1 MGLIKAGMGA
11 VGGVLGDQWKEFIY
25 CESLKP
31 DVLVAKGRKR
41 TSSRGRSSNTS
52 SEDNIISNGS
62 TIAINDGQCMIIVEN
77 GKVVEICSE
86 PGEFVYDASTEP
98 SLFADGLNMQS
109 VKNVF
114 AQIGKRFT
122 YGGDP
127 GKDQRV
133 YYFNTKEIIGNKY
146 GTASPIQF
154 RIVDQRIGLDV
165 DIPIRCFGEYSYKIT
180 NPILF
185 YTNVCSNVENEY
197 LRSEIDGQLK
207 SELLGALNVAFGVMS
222 EKGVRYSALPAHA
235 EEIGDQLNEVL
246 SKKWRD
252 LRGIEVVSFGVS
264 SVKASE
270 EDEKYIR
277 DLQALSNPNARA
289 SFLTGATGA
298 AMQNAASNEG
308 GAMMGFMGMGMA
320 GMQGANM
327 MNGIN
332 QQMGYPPQGGYPGG
346 PQGYPPQGGNMMNGI
361 NQQMGYPPQG
371 GYPGAPQGYPQQ
383 GGYPGAPQGMAGAAP
398 AAPAG
403 WTCSCGQSGNT
414 GKFCAG
420 CGKPKEEPKAGWTCS
435 CGHAGNTGKFCAE
448 CGKPQQAAEP
458 QGWTCSCGTVN
469 QGKFCANCG
478 SKKPADAPLYKC
490 DKCGWVPP
498 DPKNPPK
505 FCPEC
510 GDLFDERD
518 IQ

>member
-252 LRGIEVVSFGVS
+252 LRGIEVISFGVS

-320 GMQGANM
+320 GMQGA
-327 MNGIN
+327 
-332 QQMGYPPQGGYPGG
+332 
-346 PQGYPPQGGNMMNGI
+346 NMMNGI

-448 CGKPQQAAEP
+448 CGKPQQAAAP
-458 QGWTCSCGTVN
+458 AGWTCSCGTVN

-478 SKKPADAPLYKC
+478 AKKPADAPLYKC

-510 GDLFDERD
+510 GDLFDEKD
-518 IQ
+518 VQ

>member
-25 CESLKP
+25 CDSLKP
-31 DVLVAKGRKR
+31 DGVVAQGSKR

-298 AMQNAASNEG
+298 AMQTAAANEG

-320 GMQGANM
+320 GMQGA
-327 MNGIN
+327 
-332 QQMGYPPQGGYPGG
+332 
-346 PQGYPPQGGNMMNGI
+346 NMMNGI

-398 AAPAG
+398 AAPTG

-414 GKFCAG
+414 GKFCGA

-448 CGKPQQAAEP
+448 CGKPQQAAAP
-458 QGWTCSCGTVN
+458 AGWICSCGTVN

-478 SKKPADAPLYKC
+478 AKKPADAPLYKC

-518 IQ
+518 VQ

>member
-31 DVLVAKGRKR
+31 DVLVAKGMKR
-41 TSSRGRSSNTS
+41 VSSRGRSSNTS
-52 SEDNIISNGS
+52 AEDNIISNGS

-298 AMQNAASNEG
+298 AMQKAASNEG

-361 NQQMGYPPQG
+361 SQQMGYPPQG
-371 GYPGAPQGYPQQ
+371 GYAGAPQGYPQQ
-383 GGYPGAPQGMAGAAP
+383 AAPQAP
-398 AAPAG
+398 AASAG
-403 WTCSCGQSGNT
+403 WTCACGAVNQGKFCSECGQPKPEPKAEAGWTCACGHSGNT
-414 GKFCAG
+414 GKFC
-420 CGKPKEEPKAGWTCS
+420 S
-435 CGHAGNTGKFCAE
+435 E
-448 CGKPQQAAEP
+448 CGQPKPAAE
-458 QGWTCSCGTVN
+458 WTCSCGTVN
-469 QGKFCANCG
+469 KGKFCSNCG
-478 SKKPADAPLYKC
+478 SKRP
-490 DKCGWVPP
+490 
-498 DPKNPPK
+498 
-505 FCPEC
+505 
-510 GDLFDERD
+510 
-518 IQ
+518 

>member
-31 DVLVAKGRKR
+31 DVLVTKGRKR

-298 AMQNAASNEG
+298 AMQTAAANEG

-332 QQMGYPPQGGYPGG
+332 QQMGYPPQGGYPG
-346 PQGYPPQGGNMMNGI
+346 
-361 NQQMGYPPQG
+361 
-371 GYPGAPQGYPQQ
+371 
-383 GGYPGAPQGMAGAAP
+383 APQGMAGAAP

-414 GKFCAG
+414 GKFCGA

>member
-31 DVLVAKGRKR
+31 DVLVAKGMKR
-41 TSSRGRSSNTS
+41 VSSRGRSSNTS
-52 SEDNIISNGS
+52 AEDNIISNGS

-298 AMQNAASNEG
+298 AMQTAAGNEA

-320 GMQGANM
+320 GMQGA
-327 MNGIN
+327 
-332 QQMGYPPQGGYPGG
+332 
-346 PQGYPPQGGNMMNGI
+346 NMMNGI

-398 AAPAG
+398 AAPTG

-414 GKFCAG
+414 GKFCGA

>member
-31 DVLVAKGRKR
+31 DVLVAKGMKR
-41 TSSRGRSSNTS
+41 ISSRGRSSNTS
-52 SEDNIISNGS
+52 AEDNIISNGS
-62 TIAINDGQCMIIVEN
+62 TIAVNDGQCMIIVES
-77 GKVVEICSE
+77 GKVVDICSE
-86 PGEFVYDASTEP
+86 PGEYVYDKSTEP

-146 GTASPIQF
+146 GTASPIPF
-154 RIVDQRIGLDV
+154 RIVDLRVGLDM

-185 YTNVCSNVENEY
+185 YTNVCSNIENEY

-207 SELLGALNVAFGVMS
+207 SELLMGLNKAFGVMS

-235 EEIGDQLNEVL
+235 EEIADELNEVL

-270 EDEKYIR
+270 EDERYIR
-277 DLQALSNPNARA
+277 DQQALANPNARA
-289 SFLTGATGA
+289 AFMTGATGT
-298 AMQNAASNEG
+298 AMQNAASNEA
-308 GAMMGFMGMGMA
+308 GAMTGFMGMGMA
-320 GMQGANM
+320 ANQGVNM
-327 MNGIN
+327 MNAIN
-332 QQMGYPPQGGYPGG
+332 QQMYPPQGGYPSGPQSYPPQGGYPGG
-346 PQGYPPQGGNMMNGI
+346 PQGYPQ
-361 NQQMGYPPQG
+361 QG
-371 GYPGAPQGYPQQ
+371 GYPGGPQGYPQQ
-383 GGYPGAPQGMAGAAP
+383 PAPQAPTAP
-398 AAPAG
+398 ATG
-403 WTCSCGQSGNT
+403 WTC
-414 GKFCAG
+414 A
-420 CGKPKEEPKAGWTCS
+420 
-435 CGHAGNTGKFCAE
+435 
-448 CGKPQQAAEP
+448 
-458 QGWTCSCGTVN
+458 CGTVN
-469 QGKFCANCG
+469 QGKFCSECG
-478 SKKPADAPLYKC
+478 QPKPEPKAEGTWTC
-490 DKCGWVPP
+490 TCGTV
-498 DPKNPPK
+498 NQGK
-505 FCPEC
+505 FCSEC
-510 GDLFDERD
+510 GKPRPAAEWTCSCGTVNKGKFCSGCGTKRPE
-518 IQ
+518 

>member
-11 VGGVLGDQWKEFIY
+11 IGGVLGDQWKEFIY
-25 CESLKP
+25 CESMKP
-31 DVLVAKGRKR
+31 DVLVSKGQKR
-41 TSSRGRSSNTS
+41 LSSRGRSSNTS
-52 SEDNIISNGS
+52 AEDNIISNGS
-62 TIAINDGQCMIIVEN
+62 TIAVNDGQCMIIVES
-77 GKVVEICSE
+77 GKVVDICAE
-86 PGEFVYDASTEP
+86 PGEYVYDMSTEP
-98 SLFADGLNMQS
+98 SLFAEGLNMDS
-109 VKNVF
+109 IKRVF
-114 AQIGKRFT
+114 SQIGKRFT

-133 YYFNTKEIIGNKY
+133 YFFNTKEIIGNKY
-146 GTASPIQF
+146 GTASPIPF
-154 RIVDQRIGLDV
+154 RVVDQRVGLDM

-197 LRSEIDGQLK
+197 LRSEIDSQLK
-207 SELLGALNVAFGVMS
+207 SELLMGLNRAFGVMS

-235 EEIGDQLNEVL
+235 EEIGDELNEVL

-270 EDEKYIR
+270 EDERYIR
-277 DLQALSNPNARA
+277 DQQALGNPNARA
-289 SFLTGATGA
+289 AYMTGATGT
-298 AMQNAASNEG
+298 AMQTAAANEA

-320 GMQGANM
+320 GAQGANM
-327 MNGIN
+327 MNAIN
-332 QQMGYPPQGGYPGG
+332 QQMAYQPQGGYSGG
-346 PQGYPPQGGNMMNGI
+346 PQGYPPQGG
-361 NQQMGYPPQG
+361 Y
-371 GYPGAPQGYPQQ
+371 APHQVYPQQ
-383 GGYPGAPQGMAGAAP
+383 PAPQAP
-398 AAPAG
+398 AAG
-403 WTCSCGQSGNT
+403 WTCACG
-414 GKFCAG
+414 A
-420 CGKPKEEPKAGWTCS
+420 
-435 CGHAGNTGKFCAE
+435 
-448 CGKPQQAAEP
+448 
-458 QGWTCSCGTVN
+458 VN

-478 SKKPADAPLYKC
+478 QPKPEPKPQNGWTCSCGHSGNTGKFCSECGQPQPTAPVGWTCSCGAVNQGKFCSNCGAKKPAAAPLYKC

>member
-298 AMQNAASNEG
+298 AMQTAAANEG

-346 PQGYPPQGGNMMNGI
+346 PQGYPPQG
-361 NQQMGYPPQG
+361 
-371 GYPGAPQGYPQQ
+371 YPQQ

-398 AAPAG
+398 AASAG
-403 WTCSCGQSGNT
+403 WTCACGAVNQGKFCSECGQPKPEPKAEAGWTCACGHSGNT
-414 GKFCAG
+414 GKFC
-420 CGKPKEEPKAGWTCS
+420 S
-435 CGHAGNTGKFCAE
+435 E
-448 CGKPQQAAEP
+448 CGQPKPAAE
-458 QGWTCSCGTVN
+458 WTCSCGTVN
-469 QGKFCANCG
+469 KGKFCSNCG
-478 SKKPADAPLYKC
+478 SKRP
-490 DKCGWVPP
+490 
-498 DPKNPPK
+498 
-505 FCPEC
+505 
-510 GDLFDERD
+510 
-518 IQ
+518 

>member
-1 MGLIKAGMGA
+1 MAFILYNKSVYISVIKDRYSSKLFIFQDTREVFTVGLIKAGMGA

-25 CESLKP
+25 CESMKP
-31 DVLVAKGRKR
+31 DVLVSKGMKR
-41 TSSRGRSSNTS
+41 VSSRGRSSNTS
-52 SEDNIISNGS
+52 AEDNIISNGS
-62 TIAINDGQCMIIVEN
+62 TIAVNDGQCMIIVES

-298 AMQNAASNEG
+298 AMQTAAGNEA

-346 PQGYPPQGGNMMNGI
+346 PQGYPPQGGYPNGP
-361 NQQMGYPPQG
+361 QGYPSQG
-371 GYPGAPQGYPQQ
+371 GYAGAPQGYPQQ
-383 GGYPGAPQGMAGAAP
+383 AAPQAP
-398 AAPAG
+398 AASAG
-403 WTCSCGQSGNT
+403 WTCACGAVNQGKFCGECGQPKPEPKAEAGWTCACGHSGNT
-414 GKFCAG
+414 GKFC
-420 CGKPKEEPKAGWTCS
+420 S
-435 CGHAGNTGKFCAE
+435 E
-448 CGKPQQAAEP
+448 CGQPKPAAE
-458 QGWTCSCGTVN
+458 WTCSCGTVN
-469 QGKFCANCG
+469 RGKFCSNCG
-478 SKKPADAPLYKC
+478 SKRP
-490 DKCGWVPP
+490 
-498 DPKNPPK
+498 
-505 FCPEC
+505 
-510 GDLFDERD
+510 
-518 IQ
+518 

>member
-298 AMQNAASNEG
+298 AMQTAAANEG

-320 GMQGANM
+320 GMQGA
-327 MNGIN
+327 
-332 QQMGYPPQGGYPGG
+332 
-346 PQGYPPQGGNMMNGI
+346 NMMNGI

-398 AAPAG
+398 AAPTG

-414 GKFCAG
+414 GKFCGA

-435 CGHAGNTGKFCAE
+435 CGHTGNTGKFCAE

>member
-31 DVLVAKGRKR
+31 DVLVAKGMKR
-41 TSSRGRSSNTS
+41 VSSRGRSSNTS
-52 SEDNIISNGS
+52 AEDNIISNGS

-252 LRGIEVVSFGVS
+252 LRGIEVISFGVS

-383 GGYPGAPQGMAGAAP
+383 GGYPGAPQGMAVG

-414 GKFCAG
+414 GKFCA
-420 CGKPKEEPKAGWTCS
+420 
-435 CGHAGNTGKFCAE
+435 E
-448 CGKPQQAAEP
+448 CGKPQQAAAP
-458 QGWTCSCGTVN
+458 AGWTCSCGTVN

-510 GDLFDERD
+510 GDLFDEKD
-518 IQ
+518 VQ

>member
-11 VGGVLGDQWKEFIY
+11 IGGVLGDQWKEFIY

-31 DVLVAKGRKR
+31 DVLVAKGMKR

-298 AMQNAASNEG
+298 SMQKAASNEG

-346 PQGYPPQGGNMMNGI
+346 PQGYP
-361 NQQMGYPPQG
+361 
-371 GYPGAPQGYPQQ
+371 QQ

-414 GKFCAG
+414 GKFCGA

-448 CGKPQQAAEP
+448 CGKPQQAAAP
-458 QGWTCSCGTVN
+458 AGWTCSCGTVN

>member
-31 DVLVAKGRKR
+31 DVLVAKGMKR
-41 TSSRGRSSNTS
+41 VSSRGRSSNTS
-52 SEDNIISNGS
+52 AEDNIISNGS

-252 LRGIEVVSFGVS
+252 LRGIEVISFGVS

-332 QQMGYPPQGGYPGG
+332 QQMGYPPQGGYPG
-346 PQGYPPQGGNMMNGI
+346 
-361 NQQMGYPPQG
+361 
-371 GYPGAPQGYPQQ
+371 APQGYPQQ

-414 GKFCAG
+414 GKFCGA

-448 CGKPQQAAEP
+448 CGKPQQAAAP
-458 QGWTCSCGTVN
+458 AGWTCSCGTVN

-510 GDLFDERD
+510 GDLFDEKD
-518 IQ
+518 VQ

>member
-11 VGGVLGDQWKEFIY
+11 IGGVLGDQWKEFIY
-25 CESLKP
+25 CESMKP
-31 DVLVAKGRKR
+31 DVLVSKGQKR
-41 TSSRGRSSNTS
+41 LSSRGRSSNTS
-52 SEDNIISNGS
+52 AEDNIISNGS
-62 TIAINDGQCMIIVEN
+62 TIAVNDGQCMIIVES
-77 GKVVEICSE
+77 GKVVDICAE
-86 PGEFVYDASTEP
+86 PGEYVYDMSTEP
-98 SLFADGLNMQS
+98 SLFAEGLNMDS
-109 VKNVF
+109 IKRVF
-114 AQIGKRFT
+114 SQIGKRFT

-133 YYFNTKEIIGNKY
+133 YFFNTKEIIGNKY
-146 GTASPIQF
+146 GTASPIPF
-154 RIVDQRIGLDV
+154 RVVDQRVGLDM

-197 LRSEIDGQLK
+197 LRSEIDSQLK
-207 SELLGALNVAFGVMS
+207 SELLMGLNRAFGVMS

-235 EEIGDQLNEVL
+235 EEIGDELNEVL

-270 EDEKYIR
+270 EDERYIR
-277 DLQALSNPNARA
+277 DQQALGNPNARA
-289 SFLTGATGA
+289 AYMTGATGT
-298 AMQNAASNEG
+298 AMQTAAANEA

-320 GMQGANM
+320 GAQGANM
-327 MNGIN
+327 MNAIN
-332 QQMGYPPQGGYPGG
+332 QQMAYQPQGGYPGG
-346 PQGYPPQGGNMMNGI
+346 PQGYPPQGG
-361 NQQMGYPPQG
+361 Y
-371 GYPGAPQGYPQQ
+371 APHQVYPQQ
-383 GGYPGAPQGMAGAAP
+383 PATQAP
-398 AAPAG
+398 AAG
-403 WTCSCGQSGNT
+403 WTCACG
-414 GKFCAG
+414 A
-420 CGKPKEEPKAGWTCS
+420 
-435 CGHAGNTGKFCAE
+435 
-448 CGKPQQAAEP
+448 
-458 QGWTCSCGTVN
+458 VN

-478 SKKPADAPLYKC
+478 QPKPEPKPQNGWTCSCGHSGNTGKFCSECGQPQPTAPVGWTCSCGAVNQGKFCSNCGAKKPADAPLYKC

>member
-25 CESLKP
+25 CESMNP
-31 DVLVAKGRKR
+31 DVLVTKGRKR
-41 TSSRGRSSNTS
+41 TSSQGRSSNTS
-52 SEDNIISNGS
+52 AEDNIISNGS
-62 TIAINDGQCMIIVEN
+62 TIAVNEGQCMIIVEN

-86 PGEFVYDASTEP
+86 PGEFVYDTSTEP

-114 AQIGKRFT
+114 SQIGKRFT

-146 GTASPIQF
+146 GTSSPIPF
-154 RIVDQRIGLDV
+154 RVVDQRIGLDM
-165 DIPIRCFGEYSYKIT
+165 DIAIRCFGEYSYRIT

-185 YTNVCSNVENEY
+185 YTNVCSNVESEY
-197 LRSEIDGQLK
+197 KRSEIDSQLK
-207 SELLGALNVAFGVMS
+207 TELLTGLNTAFGVMS
-222 EKGVRYSALPAHA
+222 EKGVRYSALPGHA
-235 EEIGDQLNEVL
+235 AEIGEELNNVL

-252 LRGIEVVSFGVS
+252 LRGVEVVSFGVS

-289 SFLTGATGA
+289 AFMTGATGA
-298 AMQNAASNEG
+298 AMQTAAGNEG

-320 GMQGANM
+320 GMQGGNM
-327 MNGIN
+327 MNAIN
-332 QQMGYPPQGGYPGG
+332 QQMPQGYPPQGGYPGG
-346 PQGYPPQGGNMMNGI
+346 PQGYPPQGGY
-361 NQQMGYPPQG
+361 QQQPPQ
-371 GYPGAPQGYPQQ
+371 PQAPQPQ
-383 GGYPGAPQGMAGAAP
+383 AA
-398 AAPAG
+398 AAAG
-403 WTCSCGQSGNT
+403 WACSCGQTGNT

-435 CGHAGNTGKFCAE
+435 CGHSGNTGKFCAE
-448 CGKPQQAAEP
+448 CGKPQPAAEP
-458 QGWTCSCGTVN
+458 QGWTCSCGAVN

-478 SKKPADAPLYKC
+478 AKKPADAPLYKC

-510 GDLFDERD
+510 GDLFDDND

>member
-1 MGLIKAGMGA
+1 MGA

-31 DVLVAKGRKR
+31 DVLVAKGMKR

-86 PGEFVYDASTEP
+86 PGEFVYDKSTEP

-298 AMQNAASNEG
+298 AMQTAAANEG

-320 GMQGANM
+320 GAQGGNM
-327 MNGIN
+327 MNAIN
-332 QQMGYPPQGGYPGG
+332 QQMAYPGGYPNG
-346 PQGYPPQGGNMMNGI
+346 PQGYPPQGGYPNGP
-361 NQQMGYPPQG
+361 QGYPSQG
-371 GYPGAPQGYPQQ
+371 GYAGAPQGYSQQ
-383 GGYPGAPQGMAGAAP
+383 AAPQAP
-398 AAPAG
+398 AASAG
-403 WTCSCGQSGNT
+403 WTCACGAVNQGKFCSECGQPKPEPKAEAGWTCACGHSGNT
-414 GKFCAG
+414 GKFC
-420 CGKPKEEPKAGWTCS
+420 S
-435 CGHAGNTGKFCAE
+435 E
-448 CGKPQQAAEP
+448 CGQPKPAAE
-458 QGWTCSCGTVN
+458 WTCSCGTVN
-469 QGKFCANCG
+469 KGKFCSNCG
-478 SKKPADAPLYKC
+478 SKRP
-490 DKCGWVPP
+490 
-498 DPKNPPK
+498 
-505 FCPEC
+505 
-510 GDLFDERD
+510 
-518 IQ
+518 

>member
-41 TSSRGRSSNTS
+41 TSSQGRSSNTS
-52 SEDNIISNGS
+52 AEDNIISNGS
-62 TIAINDGQCMIIVEN
+62 TIAINDGQCMIIVES

-86 PGEFVYDASTEP
+86 PGEFVYDTSTEP

-133 YYFNTKEIIGNKY
+133 YYCNTKEIIGNKY
-146 GTASPIQF
+146 GTASPIPF
-154 RIVDQRIGLDV
+154 RVVDQRIALDM
-165 DIPIRCFGEYSYKIT
+165 DIAIRCFGEYSYKIT

-185 YTNVCSNVENEY
+185 YTNVCGNVESEY

-207 SELLGALNVAFGVMS
+207 SELLTGLNKAFGVMS
-222 EKGVRYSALPAHA
+222 EKGVRYSALPGHA
-235 EEIGDQLNEVL
+235 EEIGDELNEVL

-252 LRGIEVVSFGVS
+252 LRGVEIISFGVS

-289 SFLTGATGA
+289 AFMTGATGA

-308 GAMMGFMGMGMA
+308 GAMMGFMGMGLA
-320 GMQGANM
+320 GAQGGNM
-327 MNGIN
+327 MNAIN
-332 QQMGYPPQGGYPGG
+332 QQMAYPPQGGYPGG
-346 PQGYPPQGGNMMNGI
+346 PGGYPP
-361 NQQMGYPPQG
+361 
-371 GYPGAPQGYPQQ
+371 Q

-478 SKKPADAPLYKC
+478 AKKPADAPLYKC

>member
-298 AMQNAASNEG
+298 AMQTAAGNEG

-332 QQMGYPPQGGYPGG
+332 QQMGYPPQGGYPG
-346 PQGYPPQGGNMMNGI
+346 
-361 NQQMGYPPQG
+361 
-371 GYPGAPQGYPQQ
+371 APQGYPQQ
-383 GGYPGAPQGMAGAAP
+383 GGYPGAPQGMAVG

-414 GKFCAG
+414 GKFCGA

-448 CGKPQQAAEP
+448 CGKPQQAAAP
-458 QGWTCSCGTVN
+458 AGWTCSCGTVN

>member
-31 DVLVAKGRKR
+31 DVLVAKGMKR
-41 TSSRGRSSNTS
+41 VSSRGRSSNTS
-52 SEDNIISNGS
+52 AEDNIISNGS

-252 LRGIEVVSFGVS
+252 LRGIEVISFGVS

-332 QQMGYPPQGGYPGG
+332 QQMGYPPQGGYPG
-346 PQGYPPQGGNMMNGI
+346 QGGPMAG
-361 NQQMGYPPQG
+361 
-371 GYPGAPQGYPQQ
+371 GAPQ
-383 GGYPGAPQGMAGAAP
+383 APQAAAAP
-398 AAPAG
+398 AAPAAPAAAEG
-403 WTCSCGQSGNT
+403 WTCACGAVNKGKFCSECGQPKPEPKIDNSWTCCCGTVNT
-414 GKFCAG
+414 GKFC
-420 CGKPKEEPKAGWTCS
+420 S
-435 CGHAGNTGKFCAE
+435 E
-448 CGKPQQAAEP
+448 CGQPKPAAE
-458 QGWTCSCGTVN
+458 WTCSCGTVN
-469 QGKFCANCG
+469 KGKFCSNCG
-478 SKKPADAPLYKC
+478 SKRP
-490 DKCGWVPP
+490 
-498 DPKNPPK
+498 
-505 FCPEC
+505 
-510 GDLFDERD
+510 
-518 IQ
+518 

>member
-31 DVLVAKGRKR
+31 DVLVAKGMKR
-41 TSSRGRSSNTS
+41 VSSRGRSSNTS
-52 SEDNIISNGS
+52 AEDNIISNGS

-298 AMQNAASNEG
+298 AMQTAAANEG

-320 GMQGANM
+320 GAQGGNM
-327 MNGIN
+327 MNAIN
-332 QQMGYPPQGGYPGG
+332 QQMAYPGGYPNG
-346 PQGYPPQGGNMMNGI
+346 PQGYPPQGGYPNGP
-361 NQQMGYPPQG
+361 QGYPSQG
-371 GYPGAPQGYPQQ
+371 GYAGAPQGYSQQ
-383 GGYPGAPQGMAGAAP
+383 AAPQAP
-398 AAPAG
+398 AASAG
-403 WTCSCGQSGNT
+403 WTCACGAVNQGKFCSECGQPKPEPKAEAGWTCACGHSGNT
-414 GKFCAG
+414 GKFC
-420 CGKPKEEPKAGWTCS
+420 S
-435 CGHAGNTGKFCAE
+435 E
-448 CGKPQQAAEP
+448 CGQPKPAAE
-458 QGWTCSCGTVN
+458 WNCSCGTVN
-469 QGKFCANCG
+469 KGKFCSNCG
-478 SKKPADAPLYKC
+478 SKRP
-490 DKCGWVPP
+490 
-498 DPKNPPK
+498 
-505 FCPEC
+505 
-510 GDLFDERD
+510 
-518 IQ
+518 

>member
-25 CESLKP
+25 CESMNP
-31 DVLVAKGRKR
+31 DVLVTKGRKR
-41 TSSRGRSSNTS
+41 TSSQGRSSNTS
-52 SEDNIISNGS
+52 AEDNIISNGS
-62 TIAINDGQCMIIVEN
+62 TIAVNDGQCMIIVEN
-77 GKVVEICSE
+77 GKVVEVCSE
-86 PGEFVYDASTEP
+86 PGEFVYDTSTEP

-114 AQIGKRFT
+114 SQIGKRFT

-133 YYFNTKEIIGNKY
+133 YYFNTKEISGNKY
-146 GTASPIQF
+146 GTSSPIPF
-154 RIVDQRIGLDV
+154 RVVDQRIGLDM
-165 DIPIRCFGEYSYKIT
+165 DIAIRCFGEYSYRIT

-185 YTNVCSNVENEY
+185 YTNVCSNVESEY
-197 LRSEIDGQLK
+197 KRSEIDSQLK
-207 SELLGALNVAFGVMS
+207 TELLTGLNTAFGVMS
-222 EKGVRYSALPAHA
+222 EKGVRYSALPGHA
-235 EEIGDQLNEVL
+235 AEIGEELNNVL

-252 LRGIEVVSFGVS
+252 LRGVEVVSFGVS

-289 SFLTGATGA
+289 AFMTGATGA
-298 AMQNAASNEG
+298 AMQTAAGNEG

-320 GMQGANM
+320 GMQGGNM
-327 MNGIN
+327 MNAIN
-332 QQMGYPPQGGYPGG
+332 QQMPQGYPPQGGYPGG
-346 PQGYPPQGGNMMNGI
+346 PQGYPPQGGYPGGP
-361 NQQMGYPPQG
+361 QGYPPQG
-371 GYPGAPQGYPQQ
+371 GYQQQPQAPQ
-383 GGYPGAPQGMAGAAP
+383 AP
-398 AAPAG
+398 AAAAAAG
-403 WTCSCGQSGNT
+403 WACSCGQTGNT

-435 CGHAGNTGKFCAE
+435 CGHSGNTGKFCAE
-448 CGKPQQAAEP
+448 CGKPQPAAEP
-458 QGWTCSCGTVN
+458 QGWTCSCGAVN

-478 SKKPADAPLYKC
+478 AKKPADAPLYKC

-510 GDLFDERD
+510 GDLFDDND

>member
-31 DVLVAKGRKR
+31 DVLVAKGMKR

-86 PGEFVYDASTEP
+86 PGEFVYDTSTEP

-332 QQMGYPPQGGYPGG
+332 QQMGYPPQGGYPGA
-346 PQGYPPQGGNMMNGI
+346 PQGYPP
-361 NQQMGYPPQG
+361 
-371 GYPGAPQGYPQQ
+371 Q

-414 GKFCAG
+414 GKFCGA

-448 CGKPQQAAEP
+448 CGKPQQAAAP
-458 QGWTCSCGTVN
+458 AGWTCSCGTVN